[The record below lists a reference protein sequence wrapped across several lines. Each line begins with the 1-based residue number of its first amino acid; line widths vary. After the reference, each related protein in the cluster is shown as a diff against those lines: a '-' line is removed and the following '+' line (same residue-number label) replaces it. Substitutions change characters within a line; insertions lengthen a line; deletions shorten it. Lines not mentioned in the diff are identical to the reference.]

1 MAKLI
6 QYSRSTYDL
15 PFACLLSVL
24 LALHCSLF
32 LKTPAQAQVIGEQ
45 AEMQRLEHQA
55 NDLIA
60 NGDPHGAAQSIGKA
74 AMMAG
79 ILAKQEADQNLKV
92 MFTGVEALFRTQEN
106 GYRAIALF
114 EQAGGQPPA
123 PKGACQL
130 LSMAHE
136 HSTKAQNFFANLPVS
151 TQSDSTLSTERYASQ
166 SQEWKEIIQEL
177 HSDFACV

>member
-6 QYSRSTYDL
+6 QNVRSTYDL
-15 PFACLLSVL
+15 TFACLLSVL
-24 LALHCSLF
+24 LALHCLLF

-130 LSMAHE
+130 LKLAQQHG
-136 HSTKAQNFFANLPVS
+136 KATQKHFSKVQLSNQSESNLTVQDYLPKS
-151 TQSDSTLSTERYASQ
+151 K
-166 SQEWKEIIQEL
+166 EWIDIIQEL
-177 HSDFACV
+177 WADFDC